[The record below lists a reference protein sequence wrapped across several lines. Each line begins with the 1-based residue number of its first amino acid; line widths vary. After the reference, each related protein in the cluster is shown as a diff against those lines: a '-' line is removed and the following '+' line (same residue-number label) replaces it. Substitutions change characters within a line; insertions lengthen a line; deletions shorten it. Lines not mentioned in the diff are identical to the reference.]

1 MIGLKHAV
9 AVLTILLMLLCVSA
23 TAHAKLIENLYSA
36 TVDVAS
42 QSQQHRQQAIVAAFE
57 QVLLKVTGQ
66 PETLDHPAIRA
77 ASSDVSQLLVQYGY
91 QRNGSQTQ
99 LTATFDGRKLREI
112 LAQNEL
118 PYWGSRR
125 PQLLL
130 WMVQDSEGRRR
141 LLGSS
146 DESVFVQQLKD
157 YAEQYAIPIQLP
169 LLDLTDAMQVGV
181 TDVWGRFIQPVAT
194 ASKRYAADGFAIVR
208 ITENQQAADS
218 DKRVQLDWT
227 VDVDSQRLSGV
238 VFASSVDWIAEPFVR
253 DLSQHLAAQF
263 SITNSDQ
270 QQLINVPLRVAG
282 LRQWQDVLT
291 LEAFLTSIP
300 SVTDVQLN
308 HYSIEQSRFTVVVR
322 GSEENLLQSI
332 QLDGRL
338 RSAKASPFAKPDVTE
353 EVVYQWLEQP

>member
-1 MIGLKHAV
+1 MIGVKQAV
-9 AVLTILLMLLCVSA
+9 AALTVLIMLLSVSA
-23 TAHAKLIENLYSA
+23 TAQAKLIENLYSA
-36 TVDVAS
+36 TVDVES
-42 QSQQHRQQAIVAAFE
+42 QSQQHRQSAIVAAFE

-66 PETLDHPAIRA
+66 PETLAHPGIREA
-77 ASSDVSQLLVQYGY
+77 RDDVSQLLVQYGY

-99 LTATFDGRKLREI
+99 LTATFDGRKLREL

-130 WMVQDSEGRRR
+130 WMVQDVDGRRR

-146 DESVFVQQLKD
+146 DESIFVQQLKD
-157 YAEQYAIPIQLP
+157 YAQQYAIPIQLP

-181 TDVWGRFIQPVAT
+181 TDVWGRFIQPVAA

-208 ITENQQAADS
+208 ISENYQATDS
-218 DKRVQLDWT
+218 DKRIQLDWT

-253 DLSQHLAAQF
+253 DLSQKLAAQF
-263 SITNSDQ
+263 SIVNSDQ
-270 QQLINVPLRVAG
+270 QQLISVPLRITG

-291 LEAFLTSIP
+291 VETFLTSIP
-300 SVTDVQLN
+300 SVASVQLN
-308 HYSIEQSRFTVVVR
+308 QYSAKQTLFTVVVR

-338 RSAKASPFAKPDVTE
+338 QAAEVSPFASPEFTQKVI
-353 EVVYQWLEQP
+353 YQWLEQP